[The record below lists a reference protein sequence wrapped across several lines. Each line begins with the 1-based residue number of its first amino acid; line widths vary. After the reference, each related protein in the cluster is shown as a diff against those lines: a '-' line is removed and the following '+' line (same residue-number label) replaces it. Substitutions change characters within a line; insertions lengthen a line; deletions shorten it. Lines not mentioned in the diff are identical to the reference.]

1 MSETNVNKK
10 WYVVRAVSG
19 QENKIKAY
27 IESEISRLGLED
39 FVDQVLVPTE
49 KVIQIRNGKKVN
61 KERTYFPGYIMIQAN
76 LSGEVPHII
85 KSITNVIGF
94 LGETKGGEPVPLRQ
108 SEVNRMLGK
117 VDELSVEADANMAI
131 PYTIGE
137 TVKVIDGPFNGFDG
151 TVENINEE
159 KRKLEVMVKIFGRKT
174 PICKFFGTN
183 RAIGKI
189 CGKKLPT
196 GKFCRT
202 KSAYR

>member
-1 MSETNVNKK
+1 MSETSVNKK

-27 IESEISRLGLED
+27 IENEISRLGLED
-39 FVDQVLVPTE
+39 FVDQILVPTE
-49 KVIQIRNGKKVN
+49 KVIQIRNGKKIQ
-61 KERTYFPGYIMIQAN
+61 KEKVFFPGYIMVQAN
-76 LSGEVPHII
+76 LSGEIPHII

-94 LGETKGGEPVPLRQ
+94 LGETKGGDPVPLRQ

-117 VDELSVEADANMAI
+117 VDELSVDADANVAI

-151 TVENINEE
+151 TVEKINED

-174 PICKFFGTN
+174 PLELSYMQVDKV
-183 RAIGKI
+183 
-189 CGKKLPT
+189 
-196 GKFCRT
+196 
-202 KSAYR
+202 